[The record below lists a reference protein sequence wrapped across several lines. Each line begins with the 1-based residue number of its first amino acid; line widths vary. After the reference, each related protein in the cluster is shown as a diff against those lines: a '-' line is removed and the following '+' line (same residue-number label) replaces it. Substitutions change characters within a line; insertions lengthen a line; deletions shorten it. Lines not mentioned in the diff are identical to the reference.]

1 MLRPFFFLMLV
12 LSSAVASA
20 GSLALQAKLY
30 SPLRDAPPWNG
41 NPNYPAES
49 YFGTQL
55 SVSGSTAAI
64 AEREPFGTLRI
75 RIYERDGS
83 GQWSAQ
89 HEILPPADL
98 SASLQASFGH
108 KYVLDGQR
116 LAVALQAHPAD
127 PLIILF
133 DKTGGSWQESARI
146 LAQPYVQ
153 LNGSFGQGG
162 LGLSGDTL
170 AVGSPGAVQGAL
182 GVVHVFVRQGLAW
195 VLQQVVSESDP
206 YPAAQ
211 FGTSLQLQG
220 DRLVVNRPGAQF
232 QQSTTSGVYVFD
244 RVNNAWGQQ
253 AKITVPAA
261 SAIFSGYFGISL
273 ALDGDRLAIPDQEM
287 RNVGGASYPFDVV
300 RIHERNASGQWPLV
314 ASLDTGAIHQGNP
327 APTLSVALRDSR
339 LLVGQVYLQNDL
351 YAGTVPKIFLFEH
364 DGNAWSDARALS
376 PYDWEHGWVDG
387 AEVKFRYGAGF
398 GDGINTMSAI
408 DFDDAGAA
416 LVAAPLDAIV
426 VPLQVN
432 SNPPGAVYV
441 LTDSDGLFCDGF
453 EANGPRCDGAPLA
466 QSPQR

>member
-1 MLRPFFFLMLV
+1 MLRPIALLILA
-12 LSSAVASA
+12 LSCSLAHA
-20 GSLALQAKLY
+20 GSLDLQSKLY

-75 RIYERDGS
+75 RIYERDGN
-83 GQWSAQ
+83 GQWNAQ
-89 HEILPPADL
+89 QEILPPADL

-116 LAVALQAHPAD
+116 LAVALQAYPSD

-170 AVGSPGAVQGAL
+170 AAGSPGAVQGAL
-182 GVVHVFVRQGLAW
+182 GVVHVFVRQGSAW

-232 QQSTTSGVYVFD
+232 QQSATSGVYVFD
-244 RVNNAWGQQ
+244 RLIGVWGQQ
-253 AKITVPAA
+253 VKITVPA
-261 SAIFSGYFGISL
+261 SGSIFSGYFGASL

-287 RNVGGASYPFDVV
+287 RDVGGSGYPFDVV
-300 RIHERNASGQWPLV
+300 RVYERNGNGQWPLV

-327 APTLSVALRDSR
+327 APTLSVALRDTR
-339 LLVGQVYLQNDL
+339 LLIGETYLANDL
-351 YAGTVPKIFLFEH
+351 AEGRTPGIRLFEL
-364 DGNAWSDARALS
+364 GAEGWSDARRIE
-376 PYDWEHGWVDG
+376 PYDWATGWGGDSPVD
-387 AEVKFRYGAGF
+387 YGVEF
-398 GDGINTMSAI
+398 GRVIA
-408 DFDDAGAA
+408 FDDNGAA
-416 LVAAPLDAIV
+416 LVAAHLDGQPRPFGFNA
-426 VPLQVN
+426 
-432 SNPPGAVYV
+432 NPPGAVYV